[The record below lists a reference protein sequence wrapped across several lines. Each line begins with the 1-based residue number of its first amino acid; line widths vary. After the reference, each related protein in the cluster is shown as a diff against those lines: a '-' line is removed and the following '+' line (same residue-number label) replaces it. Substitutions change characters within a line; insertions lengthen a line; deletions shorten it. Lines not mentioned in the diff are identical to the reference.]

1 MEPEAALTRAL
12 YQPINSDLLAIHTRK
27 LMLQLKLSV
36 LAMQSTCIIRIRLAK
51 LICMSSLNKI
61 KNSISIE
68 PLREI

>member
-27 LMLQLKLSV
+27 LMVQLKLSV
-36 LAMQSTCIIRIRLAK
+36 LAIQSTSIIRIGLAK
-51 LICMSSLNKI
+51 FICESKI

-68 PLREI
+68 P